1 MMVLLLTLVAQA
13 SMFDLPE
20 GVWKDGP
27 PGDFCRLEVGT
38 PETRTFELSYGEVSR
53 DSRQTTIR
61 GTYKVT
67 ATKGDAHLQWTVTAA
82 SVQGKGPKRVTLGGL
97 EVKSG
102 DTLTALITW
111 GDEQK
116 ITLTV
121 FDPEIQPVFTRTL
134 TPADR

>member
-1 MMVLLLTLVAQA
+1 MRKLMTVLLLTLVAQA

-20 GVWKDGP
+20 GVWQDGP
-27 PGDFCRLEVGT
+27 RDFCRLEVGT
-38 PETRTFELSYGEVSR
+38 PENRAFRLTYG
-53 DSRQTTIR
+53 DLKTTIS
-61 GTYKVT
+61 GTYQVT
-67 ATKGDAHLQWTVTAA
+67 ATKGDAHLKWTVGDV
-82 SVQGKGPKRVTLGGL
+82 SVQGRGSKTVSLGGL

-134 TPADR
+134 TPAKLP